1 MTERSRTL
9 RIAPRF
15 CGPRNTGNGGY
26 VAGLLARRIDGPVE
40 VTLRR
45 PPPLERDVQLIVR
58 EESVDLYDGSS
69 LIANAVAAPLHLDVP
84 TPPSLEEARKAAE
97 RYRGRD
103 GHPFPGCFVCG
114 PRRAAGDGLR
124 IFPGP
129 LDDGTRSVAATW
141 RCDERLADREGF
153 IRPEFI
159 CAALDCPG
167 HWACAEDDDEGGEE
181 TVSVLARFH
190 CETER
195 AVPAGG
201 EAIILAWPLAHGRR
215 HSDAAAALFDDRGHL
230 IGRARTVWVSVPR
243 ERFPDG

>member
-1 MTERSRTL
+1 MTEQSRSL
-9 RIAPRF
+9 RISPRF

-26 VAGLLARRIDGPVE
+26 VAGLLARQIDGPVE

-45 PPPLERDVQLIVR
+45 PPPLGR
-58 EESVDLYDGSS
+58 ELRVVSGESSVDLYDGDS
-69 LIANAVAAPLHLDVP
+69 LIANAVAAPLHLELP
-84 TPPSLEEARKAAE
+84 SPPKLGEARKAAE
-97 RYRGRD
+97 RYRGRER
-103 GHPFPGCFVCG
+103 HPFPACFVCG
-114 PRRAAGDGLR
+114 PQRTPGDGLR

-129 LDDGTRSVAATW
+129 MDDGSGSVAGTW
-141 RCDERLADREGF
+141 ECGEPLADAEGF
-153 IRPEFI
+153 VRPEFI

-167 HWACAEDDDEGGEE
+167 HWACAEDSGDAGD

-195 AVPAGG
+195 ALPAGS
-201 EAIILAWPLAHGRR
+201 EVVAMAWPLACSQR
-215 HSDAAAALFDDRGHL
+215 HSEAATALFDGMGHL

>member
-1 MTERSRTL
+1 MAQDIRTL
-9 RIAPRF
+9 RIAPQF
-15 CGPRNTGNGGY
+15 CGPRDTGNGGY
-26 VAGLLARRIDGPVE
+26 VAGLLAREIDGPVE

-45 PPPLERDVQLIVR
+45 PPPLGRELQLML
-58 EESVDLYDGSS
+58 EGESVDLYDGDS
-69 LIANAVAAPLHLDVP
+69 LIANAVAAPLHLDIP

-97 RYRGRD
+97 RYRGRE

-114 PRRAAGDGLR
+114 PERASGDGLR

-129 LDDGTRSVAATW
+129 LETGPDRVAAPW
-141 RCDERLADREGF
+141 RYDERLADREGF
-153 IRPEFI
+153 VRPEFI

-167 HWACAEDDDEGGEE
+167 HWASAVGEEAPGE

-195 AVPAGG
+195 ALPAGG
-201 EAIILAWPLAHGRR
+201 EAIVLAWPLGRGRR
-215 HSDAAAALFDDRGHL
+215 HREAATALFDDKGHL